1 MIKEKICI
9 GTSMVGFAVFVAS
22 LALLNMPLFVASFV
36 LMLGG
41 VSMLA

>member
-1 MIKEKICI
+1 MIKENICI
-9 GTSMVGFAVFVAS
+9 GASMVGGAVFVVS

-41 VSMLA
+41 MSMLA

>member
-9 GTSMVGFAVFVAS
+9 GTSMVGFVVFVAS

-41 VSMLA
+41 MSMLA